1 MKRPFIFVSV
11 ITFLLQLCA
20 AENYY
25 VYNDNGK
32 QGIVDSNYSIVIE
45 PRYKY
50 IQKTNAFFLCM
61 NENDTVYILDDNLN
75 YIYSAEDVF
84 LSTAVSESLVQIQH
98 KDFKKVEVLNART
111 GKVVE
116 LPYEDRLRAGNSDE
130 SKYYASQGF
139 YYNKDFS
146 SKSFNYFDMTF
157 PFSEEMAVV
166 FTTSIKGSE
175 FDVININGDIVC
187 KGIKECAYT
196 FSENLLAVVLGKKK
210 GFINTKGD
218 FVFETSFYID
228 SDWFGP
234 RAEPILPYSFNEGV
248 AVIQNDKLKWQLIDK
263 NGSCKDFPSNITPES
278 YRFSSGLLLVSKI
291 IDGEK
296 KYGFITKEFK
306 LLIPCLFE
314 EAVSFDGLYASIKFD
329 EKTYLVDKK
338 GVIHKITENNSYIKS
353 NKKIDK
359 YLIEN
364 GFKKV
369 DGFAPSDYYIFK
381 KSEENKFYIPFT
393 YGEERMIDDQKV
405 VVCYIFTEIGNE
417 MINRYTSISFFD
429 KDENRF
435 VYEKEN
441 KTMDSGN
448 RTMIW
453 KGKVGHKGS
462 IQYEN
467 PVLYLWE

>member
-32 QGIVDSNYSIVIE
+32 QGIDNSRIEKQSI
-45 PRYKY
+45 
-50 IQKTNAFFLCM
+50 
-61 NENDTVYILDDNLN
+61 
-75 YIYSAEDVF
+75 
-84 LSTAVSESLVQIQH
+84 
-98 KDFKKVEVLNART
+98 
-111 GKVVE
+111 
-116 LPYEDRLRAGNSDE
+116 DE
-130 SKYYASQGF
+130 
-139 YYNKDFS
+139 
-146 SKSFNYFDMTF
+146 
-157 PFSEEMAVV
+157 
-166 FTTSIKGSE
+166 
-175 FDVININGDIVC
+175 
-187 KGIKECAYT
+187 
-196 FSENLLAVVLGKKK
+196 
-210 GFINTKGD
+210 
-218 FVFETSFYID
+218 
-228 SDWFGP
+228 
-234 RAEPILPYSFNEGV
+234 
-248 AVIQNDKLKWQLIDK
+248 
-263 NGSCKDFPSNITPES
+263 
-278 YRFSSGLLLVSKI
+278 
-291 IDGEK
+291 
-296 KYGFITKEFK
+296 
-306 LLIPCLFE
+306 
-314 EAVSFDGLYASIKFD
+314 
-329 EKTYLVDKK
+329 
-338 GVIHKITENNSYIKS
+338 
-353 NKKIDK
+353 

-369 DGFAPSDYYIFK
+369 DGFAPSDYYIFN

-453 KGKVGHKGS
+453 NGKVGHKGS